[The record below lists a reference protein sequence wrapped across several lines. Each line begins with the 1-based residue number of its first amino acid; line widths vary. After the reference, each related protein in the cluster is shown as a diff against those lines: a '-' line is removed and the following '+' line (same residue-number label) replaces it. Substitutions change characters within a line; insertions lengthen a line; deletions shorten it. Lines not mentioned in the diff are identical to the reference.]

1 MLPCVL
7 EQFTTCNVIEA
18 TFIRKKELYVI
29 SLTCLSLFQV
39 QSPSPSYENDS
50 KYTDVPWDGPGLL
63 DFSTR
68 AFDPELV
75 LPLLNV

>member
-50 KYTDVPWDGPGLL
+50 KYTDVP
-63 DFSTR
+63 
-68 AFDPELV
+68 
-75 LPLLNV
+75 